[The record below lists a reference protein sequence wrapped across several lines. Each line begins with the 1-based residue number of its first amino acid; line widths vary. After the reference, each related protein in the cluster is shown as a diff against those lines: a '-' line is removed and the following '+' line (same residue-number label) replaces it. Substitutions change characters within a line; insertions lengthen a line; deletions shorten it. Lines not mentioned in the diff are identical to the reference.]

1 MLENQLKQLGF
12 SKNETKVYLA
22 LFDIGKCKAGQI
34 IENTGLH
41 RNLVYTAL
49 EKLVNKGL
57 VAKVLKN
64 GVATFFVNS
73 PELLL
78 SMVEEQ
84 KNIAQEIVDTLK
96 KKNEVVHDIV
106 VYEGDEGIKRSR
118 NRALQY
124 DAGETLYVIGSQASS
139 TVEMEKYWRQF
150 HIKREKQ
157 GINFKMMYE
166 SGVNP
171 SDLEWR
177 NTLKLS
183 EAKYLPVQIDFP
195 VWFAFIKD
203 YLEIGIPGNNPLT
216 FGLRSKEAVAAFKQF
231 FNYFWNQEVIVENG
245 FESFE
250 KSIYVMLFELKSEE
264 EYFVLGASVGQGDER
279 IQKILEK
286 FHADRIKKG
295 VVVNMLAYK
304 DDFKRM
310 TDRFIRSGDPDLKL
324 SHAKEFISAPP
335 IPMQIN
341 IYKGK
346 VFFIIYGEEPTTISF
361 KRPEIA
367 QVFKN
372 YFDSQW
378 NQETQM
384 LKGREVLK
392 DLWLEGVDCKE
403 MKWIG
408 ARGYF
413 MDAYPKL
420 FKEIEAKAR
429 KTSGVIWKNVVDVSM
444 KEHTLTRLPWMK
456 TRYNLP
462 RTKNPIVIWL
472 FGGKV
477 LIVNWAEGEPIIFC
491 STNKVLVQ
499 SYSDYF
505 DELWERDK

>member
-22 LFDIGKCKAGQI
+22 LFDSGKCRAGQI
-34 IENTGLH
+34 IESTGLH
-41 RNLVYTAL
+41 RNLVYTSL
-49 EKLVNKGL
+49 DELVAKGL

-96 KKNEVVHDIV
+96 KKNEVVRDIV
-106 VYEGDEGIKRSR
+106 VYEGEEGIKRSR

-150 HIKREKQ
+150 HLKREKQ

-203 YLEIGIPGNNPLT
+203 YLEIGIPGETPLT

-231 FNYFWNQEVIVENG
+231 FNYFWNQEITVENG
-245 FESFE
+245 FDALE
-250 KSIYVMLFELKSEE
+250 KSVYGMLSELNSGE
-264 EYFVLGASVGQGDER
+264 EYFVLGASVGQGDYR
-279 IQKILEK
+279 VQKIYDQY
-286 FHADRIKKG
+286 HTDRIKKG

-304 DDFKRM
+304 GGFKRIM
-310 TDRFIRSGDPDLKL
+310 DRFIRSGDPELKL

-341 IYKGK
+341 IYKNK
-346 VFFIIYGEEPTTISF
+346 TFFIIYGDEPTVVSF

-378 NQETQM
+378 NQETQT

-392 DLWLEGVDCKE
+392 DLWLEGVGCKE
-403 MKWIG
+403 MRWIG

-413 MDAYPKL
+413 MDAYPEL
-420 FKEIEAKAR
+420 FKEIEAKTR
-429 KTSGVIWKNVVDVSM
+429 KTPGAIWKNVVDVSM
-444 KEHTLTRLPWMK
+444 KDHAMSKLPWMK

-472 FGGKV
+472 FGEKV

-505 DELWERDK
+505 DELWERK